1 METEK
6 NREIKEQQQEKK
18 ESLASDIRSYIETRI
33 ELLMLSVAEQISR
46 VIAHS
51 VQKLIGLILL
61 ISAVYFIC
69 FALGFYIGDL
79 LGNYSYGFA
88 IVSLPFLLA
97 GIIFINRKSK
107 RLTEKIQAEM
117 ISKMI
122 PEDGIFD
129 DDESEGKKDGS
140 NGSKK

>member
-1 METEK
+1 MEIEK
-6 NREIKEQQQEKK
+6 HREITEHQEEKK
-18 ESLASDIRSYIETRI
+18 ESLGSDIRSYIETRI
-33 ELLMLSVAEQISR
+33 ELLLLSVAEQISR

-51 VQKLIGLILL
+51 VQKLIGIILL

-69 FALGFYIGDL
+69 FAVGFYIGDL

-97 GIIFINRKSK
+97 GIIFINRTSK

-117 ISKMI
+117 ISKMM

-129 DDESEGKKDGS
+129 GDGS
-140 NGSKK
+140 EEKNGGSTGSKK

>member
-6 NREIKEQQQEKK
+6 SREIKEQQQEKK

-33 ELLMLSVAEQISR
+33 ELLTLSVAEQISG

-129 DDESEGKKDGS
+129 DNGSEEKKDGS
-140 NGSKK
+140 TGSKK

>member
-33 ELLMLSVAEQISR
+33 ELLTLSVAEQISG

-129 DDESEGKKDGS
+129 DNGSEEKKDGS
-140 NGSKK
+140 TGSKK

>member
-1 METEK
+1 METDK
-6 NREIKEQQQEKK
+6 HREIKEQQQEKK

-129 DDESEGKKDGS
+129 DDESDEKKDGS

>member
-1 METEK
+1 M
-6 NREIKEQQQEKK
+6 
-18 ESLASDIRSYIETRI
+18 
-33 ELLMLSVAEQISR
+33 
-46 VIAHS
+46 
-51 VQKLIGLILL
+51 
-61 ISAVYFIC
+61 
-69 FALGFYIGDL
+69 
-79 LGNYSYGFA
+79 GNYSYGFA

-129 DDESEGKKDGS
+129 DDESDEKKDGS